1 MQEKQL
7 SQNASPEHKHLKIVL
22 HLCLSI
28 NCALPYPHWLKQVK
42 FGSFVP
48 VLLLYPANVAYVSC
62 ANKAEKPKVQGTKE
76 RGTQA
81 R

>member
-1 MQEKQL
+1 L
-7 SQNASPEHKHLKIVL
+7 
-22 HLCLSI
+22 
-28 NCALPYPHWLKQVK
+28 LKQVK